1 MYSRLISVGKIVAR
15 SPTLW
20 QVEPH
25 IQITRKRNGERE
37 RGRKGDREWE
47 GVQQRIYCPRIG
59 YPVELMM
66 FKAEQR
72 LLDKS
77 FYYFQPFFLK
87 ELRAALVNV

>member
-25 IQITRKRNGERE
+25 IQITRKRNEERE

-47 GVQQRIYCPRIG
+47 NILPSDWLSRGAYDVQSRT
-59 YPVELMM
+59 
-66 FKAEQR
+66 KA
-72 LLDKS
+72 
-77 FYYFQPFFLK
+77 
-87 ELRAALVNV
+87 A

>member
-1 MYSRLISVGKIVAR
+1 MGK
-15 SPTLW
+15 
-20 QVEPH
+20 
-25 IQITRKRNGERE
+25 E
-37 RGRKGDREWE
+37 RGRRDRDREWE

-66 FKAEQR
+66 CKAEQR

-87 ELRAALVNV
+87 ELRAALDLHSIHIL